1 VLAALISGFISGEAV
16 AALQRAKR
24 AAVAYTIAAV
34 FGMFG
39 IGFLLVAAYIAAAQ
53 RIGPVYAGL
62 AFGGAF
68 LLVAVLVVLISRIGS
83 ERAVRKTSRKR
94 NREMSRIAVTTGLA
108 LLPTLMRGRVG
119 KAALIAPAIAAII
132 YGIYRE
138 NSRPSAPEDPLD

>member
-1 VLAALISGFISGEAV
+1 MLAALISGFISGEAV
-16 AALQRAKR
+16 GAFQRARR
-24 AAVAYTIAAV
+24 AAIAYMIAAV

-39 IGFLLVAAYIAAAQ
+39 IVFLLVAAYIAAAQ
-53 RIGPVYAGL
+53 RIGPVYAAL

-68 LLVAVLVVLISRIGS
+68 MVVAILVVLISRIGR
-83 ERAVRKTSRKR
+83 EQVVRKTSRKR

-119 KAALIAPAIAAII
+119 KAALIAPAIAAIV

-138 NSRPSAPEDPLD
+138 NSRPRAPEDPLD